1 MKKSSQ
7 ESSIVSPFLVIVV
20 AVLLVVSVATLAGYR
35 LNLSAEVDGKGKF
48 QINLD
53 PPAIQEAKK

>member
-1 MKKSSQ
+1 VKKSNQ
-7 ESSIVSPFLVIVV
+7 ESTTISPIIALLL

-35 LNLSAEVDGKGKF
+35 LNLSAELDGKGKF

-53 PPAIQEAKK
+53 PPPIQEAKK

>member
-1 MKKSSQ
+1 MKKSNP
-7 ESSIVSPFLVIVV
+7 ETTTFSPFLVVV
-20 AVLLVVSVATLAGYR
+20 LAVLLVVSVATLAGYR

-53 PPAIQEAKK
+53 PPPTQEAKK

>member
-7 ESSIVSPFLVIVV
+7 ESTTISTPVALLL
-20 AVLLVVSVATLAGYR
+20 AVLLVVSVATFAGYR

-53 PPAIQEAKK
+53 PPPAQEVKK

>member
-7 ESSIVSPFLVIVV
+7 ESTTFSPFVVLVL
-20 AVLLVVSVATLAGYR
+20 AVLLVVSVATFAGYS
-35 LNLSAEVDGKGKF
+35 LNLSAEVGGKGKF

-53 PPAIQEAKK
+53 PPPAQVVQK